1 MSAGLEVSRH
11 PTQHADYYDDFGH
24 RARWLPHGA
33 AAYAEMERQI
43 DAALH
48 TIRLEWYLVRA
59 AGPAVRLRDSLLRAL
74 RRGVEIRVLVDAYG
88 SAELPADYFSG
99 LERLGAV
106 VRVFNPRRLLR
117 LLFRNHRKLLICDGE
132 TAVVG
137 GFNIGPEY
145 DGDGVTLGWRDLG
158 VLIRGPVAADLCRSF
173 DEMFE
178 LAEFTPAALRRFRA
192 GGRQPDASLQRI
204 TLLTSGP
211 GCRHSTLRRTLYRD
225 LAQARSVMII
235 AAYFLPSARIRRLL
249 RRCVQRGGRV
259 QVMLAGRTDVPLAKL
274 AAEHHYARLMRAGV
288 DIYEY
293 QPQILHAKTLF
304 IDDVAYVGSC
314 NLDARSLRIN
324 YELLLRLD
332 WPEFAA
338 VGRKQFLDDL
348 DRCRRI
354 VPRRWTEG
362 RSRWRALRSRVAH
375 FLLARVDPL
384 IAQRK
389 LRALA

>member
-1 MSAGLEVSRH
+1 MSAALQAPRRPALDAG
-11 PTQHADYYDDFGH
+11 YDDFGH
-24 RARWLPHGA
+24 RARWLPHGV

-48 TIRLEWYLVRA
+48 SIRLECYLVRPV
-59 AGPAVRLRDSLLRAL
+59 GPAERLRAALLRAL
-74 RRGVEIRVLVDAYG
+74 RRGVEVRVLVDAYG
-88 SAELPADYFSG
+88 SAELPAGCFSE
-99 LERLGAV
+99 LELLGAI

-117 LLFRNHRKLLICDGE
+117 LTFRNHRKLLVCDRRA
-132 TAVVG
+132 AVVG
-137 GFNIGPEY
+137 GFNIAPEY
-145 DGDGVTLGWRDLG
+145 DGDGVTHGWRDLG
-158 VLIRGPVAADLCRSF
+158 ILISGHVADELSRSF

-192 GGRQPDASLQRI
+192 IDRRRKAGSERVA
-204 TLLTSGP
+204 LLTSGP
-211 GCRHSTLRRTLYRD
+211 GSGRSALRRSLKRD
-225 LAQARSVMII
+225 LAQARSVMIM

-259 QVMLAGRTDVPLAKL
+259 QVILSGRTDVPLAKL
-274 AAEHHYARLMRAGV
+274 AAEHHYARLMHAGV

-293 QPQILHAKTLF
+293 QPQILHAKALF

-338 VGRKQFLDDL
+338 VGRKLFLDDL

-354 VPRRWTEG
+354 VPRLWAEDRNQ
-362 RSRWRALRSRVAH
+362 WRALRSRVAH